1 MIRGIDVAHWQ
12 GVIDWQAVADDGVR
26 FAFVKAGS
34 DHSAGGF
41 TPDPTFAR
49 NLDGAAAAGIPVGVF
64 IYSYAKSTDAVSVG
78 MEKALAMLEP
88 YRSRITWPVA
98 YDVEEMAQAQL
109 GRDACTAICN
119 TACAHIAQA
128 GYVPLIYAN
137 LNWLT
142 NYLHSDQLTAD
153 IWLAHYT
160 EIGGQTRYTGPWA
173 IHQYS
178 ETGRVTGIRTPV
190 DLDVSRVDY
199 GAPAADA
206 KPASDQPDAWA
217 RDAWDWAQRMGY
229 LDGTRPL
236 DPVTRQELA
245 AVLKRVEYNM
255 D

>member
-1 MIRGIDVAHWQ
+1 MIRGIDVSHWE
-12 GVIDWQAVADDGVR
+12 GEIDWAAVAADGVR

-41 TPDPTFAR
+41 TPDRTFAR
-49 NLDGAAAAGIPVGVF
+49 NLDGAADAGIPVGVF

-78 MEKALAMLEP
+78 MEKALTMLEP

-98 YDVEEMAQAQL
+98 YDVEEKAQAQL
-109 GRDACTAICN
+109 GRDVCTAICN
-119 TACAHIAQA
+119 TAVAHIAAA
-128 GYVPLIYAN
+128 GYVPLIYACKS
-137 LNWLT
+137 WLT
-142 NYLHSDQLTAD
+142 DNLYAD
-153 IWLAHYT
+153 RLAADVWLAHYT
-160 EIGGQTRYTGPWA
+160 EVGGKTSYIGPWA

-178 ETGRVTGIRTPV
+178 ETGRVAGIRTPV

-199 GAPAADA
+199 GAPAAA
-206 KPASDQPDAWA
+206 QPAANQPDAWA

-229 LDGTRPL
+229 LDGTRPR

-245 AVLKRVEYNM
+245 QVLMRVEYNM